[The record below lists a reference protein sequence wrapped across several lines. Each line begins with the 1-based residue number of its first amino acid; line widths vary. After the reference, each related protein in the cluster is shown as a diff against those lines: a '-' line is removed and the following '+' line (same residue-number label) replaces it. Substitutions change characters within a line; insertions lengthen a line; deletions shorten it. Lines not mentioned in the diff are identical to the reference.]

1 MGMLVKYHLYAPGPV
16 EIPPE
21 VLSEMSKPIFHHRTS
36 QFSEVLVNAWEGLK
50 YVFQTKQHVY
60 ILASSGTGAM
70 NAAVENTLS
79 EGDKV
84 IVLSFGKFGERWEKI
99 CKAYG
104 LNVITLKRDYGYCVE
119 PEEVEKALKDH
130 PDAKAVLL
138 QHSETSTGVSSD
150 LKTIA
155 SIVSRTDAILIVDG
169 ITSVGC
175 DEVKMD
181 DWGID
186 VLVGGSQKSFM
197 IPPGLSFIALSEKAK
212 KYMEKSNLP
221 KFYFNLKEEEKAV
234 ADKTTAW
241 TPGITLIMAL
251 NKAIELMKK
260 EGIENVI
267 QRHTVVSE
275 AVREGVK
282 ALGLNLFCKYKFFS
296 KAVTAV
302 EVPQGIDGNQIPKLM
317 RNKYGAEIAGGQGS
331 MKGQIFRLGHLGY
344 VDKGDVVVMLQ
355 ALEFTLRDLGYKFE
369 PGISLSA
376 ANKVLFEKYKF

>member
-1 MGMLVKYHLYAPGPV
+1 
-16 EIPPE
+16 
-21 VLSEMSKPIFHHRTS
+21 
-36 QFSEVLVNAWEGLK
+36 
-50 YVFQTKQHVY
+50 
-60 ILASSGTGAM
+60 M

-79 EGDKV
+79 EGDKL

-99 CKAYG
+99 AKAYG
-104 LNVITLKRDYGYCVE
+104 LNVVTLQKEYGYCVE
-119 PEEVEKALKDH
+119 PDEVEKALKEH

-138 QHSETSTGVSSD
+138 QHCETSTGVSSD
-150 LKTIA
+150 LKEIA
-155 SIVSRTDAILIVDG
+155 KIVSKTEAMLIVDG

-181 DWGID
+181 EWGID
-186 VLVGGSQKSFM
+186 VLIGGSQKSFM

-221 KFYFNLKEEEKAV
+221 KFYFDLREEEKALK
-234 ADKTTAW
+234 DKTTAW

-251 NKAIELMKK
+251 NKAIELMKN
-260 EGIENVI
+260 EGLENVI
-267 QRHTVVSE
+267 KRHTVVSK

-282 ALGLNLFCKYKFFS
+282 ALGLKLFCKYRLFS

-302 EVPQGIDGNQIPKLM
+302 EVPEGVDGTQIPKLM

-331 MKGQIFRLGHLGY
+331 MKGKIFRLGHLGY

-355 ALEFTLRDLGYKFE
+355 ALEFTLRELGYKFE
-369 PGISLSA
+369 PGVSLAA
-376 ANKVLFEKYKF
+376 ANKVLFEEYES

>member
-21 VLSEMSKPIFHHRTS
+21 VLNEMSKPIFHHRTS

-50 YVFQTKQHVY
+50 YIFQTKEHVY

-99 CKAYG
+99 AKAYN
-104 LNVITLKRDYGYCVE
+104 LNVVTIRKDYGYCVE
-119 PEEVEKALKDH
+119 PEEVEEVLRSN

-150 LKTIA
+150 LKEI
-155 SIVSRTDAILIVDG
+155 SKVVSKTEAMLIVDG

-181 DWGID
+181 KWGID
-186 VLVGGSQKSFM
+186 VLIAGSQKSFM
-197 IPPGLSFIALSEKAK
+197 IPPGLSFISLSYKAK

-221 KFYFNLKEEEKAV
+221 KFYFNLKEEEKALS
-234 ADKTTAW
+234 DKTTAW

-251 NKAIELMKK
+251 NKSIELMKK
-260 EGIENVI
+260 EGLENVI
-267 QRHTVVSE
+267 KRHRVVSE
-275 AVREGVK
+275 AIREGVK
-282 ALGLNLFCKYKFFS
+282 ALGLKLFCKYRLFS
-296 KAVTAV
+296 NAVTAV
-302 EVPQGIDGNQIPKLM
+302 EVPQGIDGNQIPKIM
-317 RNKYGAEIAGGQGS
+317 RNKYGTEIAGGQGS

-355 ALEFTLRDLGYKFE
+355 SLEFTLRDLGYKFE
-369 PGISLSA
+369 PGLSLSI
-376 ANKVLFEKYKF
+376 ANKVLMEKYEF